1 MQHEVT
7 EAQRL
12 LDDDGQVCEPGWAR
26 HPVWKY
32 ERQCIAAPAFRIKE
46 WDYYLAV
53 SDHYA
58 AAFTLSDLG
67 YAGLISV
74 SLINLLD
81 RTEHT
86 ETVLTPLPMGRMGL
100 GSSSD
105 EGNAEFKNRR
115 IHLKY
120 SVKPERRR
128 IQCIFNNFKD
138 GKKLTADLLMK
149 QPQMDSMCIATP
161 WKENPKAFYYNQ
173 KINCMPVKGSVS
185 FDGRDYLFNGKK
197 DMAVLDWGR
206 GVWTYD
212 NIWRWGTCSTWL
224 NGKPF
229 GFNLGYGF
237 SDRSSATENV
247 IFYDGHVHKLEEVTF
262 MLPENEQGASEFME
276 PWTIS
281 SSDGRFEGVFV
292 PILDRS
298 AVISLKVIVSDQ
310 HQVFGHLTG
319 TAILDDGTELKM
331 RDVIA
336 TIEIVHN
343 RY

>member
-7 EAQRL
+7 EVQRL
-12 LDDDGQVCEPGWAR
+12 LDDNGQVCEPGWAR
-26 HPVWKY
+26 YPVWKY
-32 ERQCIAAPAFRIKE
+32 ERQCIAASAFRIKE

-128 IQCIFNNFKD
+128 IQCIFHNFKD
-138 GKKLTADLLMK
+138 GKTLTADLLMK

-173 KINCMPVKGSVS
+173 KINCMPVKGRVS
-185 FDGRDYLFNGKK
+185 FDDRDYLFNGKK

-247 IFYDGHVHKLEEVTF
+247 IIYDGHVHKLEEVTF
-262 MLPENEQGASEFME
+262 MIPANEQGVSEFME

-319 TAILDDGTELKM
+319 TAVLDDGTELKM

-336 TIEIVHN
+336 AIEIVHN